1 MNLAVVIFN
10 SLGLLA
16 ILFAALGL
24 TVGRGPRFGRES
36 VAVFGAL
43 LALAFISHSS
53 NLFRW
58 SGIWNGLEPLEDFS
72 QVLGPVLW
80 CFLIYAYAQDMTTR
94 KLEES
99 RESYRALIE
108 GAPEL
113 IFLIHEDS
121 TILMANPRA
130 ANMIGY
136 EPAEIIGKKLRDVL
150 PPKIAEQRI
159 KMFREILARGEGRRT
174 QTERE
179 LPGGSVRHFLANME
193 PLKNGEGRYDRVLIL
208 SSDVT
213 ELKEA
218 EKARIESE
226 RRYRE
231 LTDALPQAVYE
242 MNLQGQL
249 TFINR
254 SGFEIF
260 GYDQSDFDDGL
271 GAFDMLAPEDRE
283 RAMENVRRA
292 ATDKQFG
299 GREYNAIRKDGE
311 TFPAVVHT
319 SPIIEDGKPVG
330 LRGIIADISQVKKV
344 EEEKEQLEE
353 QLRHS
358 QKMEA
363 IGTLAGGIAHDFNN
377 LLTGILGYADSL
389 KYGPKSEERVL
400 KAASVIQ
407 SAAERAAELTKQLLG
422 FARKGKLLVQPVD
435 VHQTIRDVS
444 SLLGRTIDKKIE
456 IVHELKARPA
466 FASGDPTQ
474 IQQIVLNLA
483 VNARDAMPEGGTLTF
498 GTESVNLTQADLKP
512 GEEIAPGEYLCIRV
526 QDTGTGI
533 PLEILDRVFEP
544 FFTTKDQGDGTG
556 MGLATVYGIVQNH
569 GGRIEIE
576 STKNGEN
583 QGTIFRAYLPVVD
596 EEVLAEHKEISPPAP
611 ARGAGRILVIDDEEI
626 VRDISTDLL
635 ESFGYEVETAENG
648 RQALEYY
655 RQHQSEIDLVIIDM
669 IMPEL
674 NGRECFRAIRE
685 LNPEARAILSS
696 GYSREGAVQEILDEG
711 MLGFVQKPYR
721 ADQLCEAVA
730 EALSD
735 LIDEAS
741 GVSKSAL
748 SKNSDA

>member
-1 MNLAVVIFN
+1 MNLAVVVFN

-16 ILFAALGL
+16 IFIAALGL
-24 TVGRGPRFGRES
+24 CVGRGPRFGRES
-36 VAVFGAL
+36 VAVFVGL

-58 SGIWNGLEPLEDFS
+58 SGFWNGLEPLEDFS

-80 CFLIYAYAQDMTTR
+80 CFLIYAYAQDTTTR

-130 ANMIGY
+130 ANLIGY
-136 EPAEIIGKKLRDVL
+136 QPVEIIGKKLRDVL
-150 PPKIAEQRI
+150 PPKLAEQRI
-159 KMFREILARGEGRRT
+159 KLFSDVIARGEGQTT
-174 QTERE
+174 QTERK
-179 LPGGSVRHFLANME
+179 LPDGSVRHFLANIE
-193 PLKNGEGRYDRVLIL
+193 PLKNSAGRFDRVLIL

-218 EKARIESE
+218 EKARLESE

-292 ATDKQFG
+292 ATDEKFG
-299 GREYNAIRKDGE
+299 GREYNAIRKNGE

-319 SPIIEDGKPVG
+319 CPIIEDGKSVG

-344 EEEKEQLEE
+344 EQEKEHLED

-407 SAAERAAELTKQLLG
+407 SAAERASELTKQLLG

-435 VHQTIRDVS
+435 VHQTICEVS
-444 SLLGRTIDKKIE
+444 ALLGRTIDKKIE
-456 IVHELKARPA
+456 IVHDLKARPA

-483 VNARDAMPEGGTLTF
+483 VNARDAMPDGGTLTF
-498 GTESVNLTQADLKP
+498 ATESVNLSKSDLKP
-512 GEEIAPGEYLCIRV
+512 GEEIVPGNYVCIRV
-526 QDTGTGI
+526 EDTGTGI
-533 PLEILDRVFEP
+533 PPEILDRVFEP
-544 FFTTKDQGDGTG
+544 FFTTKEPGDGTG
-556 MGLATVYGIVQNH
+556 MGLATVYGIVKNH
-569 GGRIEIE
+569 GGRIEIN
-576 STKNGEN
+576 S
-583 QGTIFRAYLPVVD
+583 GTTGTAFRAYLPTVT
-596 EEVLAEHKEISPPAP
+596 EAALAEHEESAPQAP
-611 ARGAGRILVIDDEEI
+611 ARGTGRILVIDDEEI
-626 VRDISTDLL
+626 VREISTDLL
-635 ESFGYEVETAENG
+635 ESFGYDVVTADNG
-648 RQALEYY
+648 HQAVEYY
-655 RQHQSEIDLVIIDM
+655 SQHQSEIDLVIIDM

-696 GYSREGAVQEILDEG
+696 GYSREGAVQEILNEG

-730 EALSD
+730 DALSS
-735 LIDEAS
+735 LIDDAS
-741 GVSKSAL
+741 GVSNSAPTN
-748 SKNSDA
+748 NSDA